1 MSSAAG
7 VPAVDVVI
15 VNWNTSRAAL
25 SAAGAFLSSEDAEA
39 RVTIHDNASEPAE
52 RELLERETGPGI
64 ELKLS
69 TENLGYSR
77 AANAALSAGSAGFIC
92 VANGDVEPAPRMLA
106 ALAFAAAA
114 EPAAGMVGPVFTGGG
129 NRHHARIPSA
139 AVLVARLFAGRAGT
153 RVPPLPRG
161 SEALEVE
168 QPSGACFLMRRE
180 VWEAAGGFDED
191 FFLWYEDVDLARRLI
206 DAGRRNLVVGSAVA
220 HHQGGFSFSR
230 LEPARAQDIR
240 LDSIQ
245 HYIEKHHPRLRGPS
259 RPLVALARRLR
270 AR

>member
-1 MSSAAG
+1 M
-7 VPAVDVVI
+7 

-25 SAAGAFLSSEDAEA
+25 RAAGAFVGSEDVEA
-39 RVTIHDNASEPAE
+39 RVTIWDNASEPAE
-52 RELLERETGPGI
+52 RELLEREAEAGI
-64 ELKLS
+64 ELVLAPQ
-69 TENLGYSR
+69 NLGYSR
-77 AANAALSAGSAGFIC
+77 AANAALAPGNAPLVCI
-92 VANGDVEPAPRMLA
+92 ANGDVEPAPRMLA

-114 EPAAGMVGPVFTGGG
+114 DPTAGMVGPVFTGGG

-139 AVLVARLFAGRAGT
+139 AVLIARLFAGRAGT

-180 VWEAAGGFDED
+180 AWEAVGGFDED

-206 DAGRRNLVVGSAVA
+206 ASGRRNLVVGSAVA
-220 HHQGGFSFSR
+220 HHQGGSSFSR

-240 LDSIQ
+240 IDSIQ
-245 HYIEKHHPRLRGPS
+245 HYIDKHHPRLRGPS